1 MDKSDKLWKI
11 RRFMDLL
18 LAQFQALYEVNGYVS
33 VDESMVKYKGRL
45 SFRQYLPMKPVK
57 WGIKVWVMAE
67 SSTGYVNNFQ
77 AYTGAIVG
85 KTETGLAHRIV
96 SDLAQPYF
104 GSNLC
109 VYMDNFYTSVKLLL
123 DLQGR
128 GVQACGTVRAGRK
141 DLPKNKELTKAAG
154 LTKHAFNVA
163 QRDDLT
169 FCVWQDTKT
178 VMVLSNFHDPT
189 EHGSVRRRVGGQ
201 RQTDVRV
208 PACLADYQKHMKGVD
223 LLDQM
228 VGYYQIH
235 HRSTKWWRRLFFYL
249 IGVAAYNAFVAA
261 RSVGGPG
268 WRYRRSGYKDW
279 LEDLSQ
285 ELIVPVTA
293 RSAPCVFPTAPT
305 GASADHD
312 LAQINTKRK
321 TCREC
326 SLKHSG
332 TDMRPGS
339 TLMGCKQCN
348 VPLHRECFMYHV
360 GRKTSSTSGLSH
372 GLEL

>member
-1 MDKSDKLWKI
+1 
-11 RRFMDLL
+11 
-18 LAQFQALYEVNGYVS
+18 V
-33 VDESMVKYKGRL
+33 
-45 SFRQYLPMKPVK
+45 
-57 WGIKVWVMAE
+57 
-67 SSTGYVNNFQ
+67 
-77 AYTGAIVG
+77 
-85 KTETGLAHRIV
+85 
-96 SDLAQPYF
+96 
-104 GSNLC
+104 
-109 VYMDNFYTSVKLLL
+109 
-123 DLQGR
+123 DLQ
-128 GVQACGTVRAGRK
+128 VKVVKACGTVRAGRK
-141 DLPKNKELTKAAG
+141 DLPKNKELTKKAG
-154 LTKHAFNVA
+154 LNKHQFNVA
-163 QRDDLT
+163 QQDDLT

-189 EHGSVRRRVGGQ
+189 ANGSVKRRTGGQ
-201 RQTDVRV
+201 RQIDVRV
-208 PACLADYQKHMKGVD
+208 PACLADYQQHMKGVD

-228 VGYYQIH
+228 VAYYQIR
-235 HRSTKWWRRLFFYL
+235 HRPTKWWRRLFFYL
-249 IGVAAYNAFVAA
+249 FTVAGYNAFVAA

-268 WRYRRSGYKDW
+268 WKYRRSGYKDW

-293 RSAPCVFPTAPT
+293 RSAPCVLPTAPT

-360 GRKTSSTSGLSH
+360 GRETSSTSGLSH